1 RPDPGIA
8 RVESRP
14 SDRACGRRGTGRGP
28 PRAGILE
35 PLLRRRLHHRVPAP
49 GDALPALLRGPVP
62 PVARRS
68 GRLCDLPR
76 SLEGAARPPVLLR
89 PDRRLPFPRDAPP
102 QVHAHGRRIQGPRRG
117 GAAGSHL
124 ERRRDFREPRRALL
138 RVARVAFLA
147 GLDFLTLA
155 FLPLAF
161 LFVRFGFFAGAF
173 FAGAFFAGVF
183 LAGAFRVAFGGAGS
197 VAGTSL

>member
-1 RPDPGIA
+1 
-8 RVESRP
+8 
-14 SDRACGRRGTGRGP
+14 
-28 PRAGILE
+28 
-35 PLLRRRLHHRVPAP
+35 
-49 GDALPALLRGPVP
+49 
-62 PVARRS
+62 
-68 GRLCDLPR
+68 
-76 SLEGAARPPVLLR
+76 
-89 PDRRLPFPRDAPP
+89 PDRRIPVPWDAPP
-102 QVHAHGRRIQGPRRG
+102 QVHAHGRGIQGPRRG

-161 LFVRFGFFAGAF
+161 LVVRFG
-173 FAGAFFAGVF
+173 FFAGVF

-197 VAGTSL
+197 VDGTSL